1 MNISRFIYPL
11 LILISSL
18 GASGEE
24 SPEIPHI
31 RQILLGLEVSGPGA
45 YLLEPEVFTGQL
57 SAAYE
62 FRDHWF
68 VAAEG
73 GVLEVLADKADHR
86 YQASGLFLRLG
97 SDLNILFRPDGR
109 HRDKVILSARYGL
122 GYTRQEAPY
131 IRIVDPYWGT
141 VETEIQP
148 ESIWAHW
155 LEVGLGLQAQL
166 AGNVYIGWALR
177 PRLMLYQTQT
187 QSMQAYR
194 ISGFG
199 RNTGSLTLGF
209 QYSLYYRIPLGS
221 QSR

>member
-18 GASGEE
+18 GAAGEE
-24 SPEIPHI
+24 SPELPHI
-31 RQILLGLEVSGPGA
+31 RQLMLGLEVFGPVS
-45 YLLEPEVFTGQL
+45 YLLEPEVFASQL
-57 SAAYE
+57 SVAYE
-62 FRDHWF
+62 WRDHWF
-68 VAAEG
+68 VVAEG
-73 GVLEVLADKADHR
+73 GVLEVLADKANHR

-97 SDLNILFRPDGR
+97 SDFNILYRPDGR
-109 HRDKVILSARYGL
+109 HRDKIVLSARYGL
-122 GYTRQEAPY
+122 SHTRQEAPF
-131 IRIVDPYWGT
+131 IQISDPYWGT
-141 VETEIQP
+141 VEADIP
-148 ESIWAHW
+148 SESIWAHW
-155 LEVGLGLQAQL
+155 LEIGLGLQAQL

-177 PRLMLYQTQT
+177 PRLMLYQTRT

-199 RNTGSLTLGF
+199 MNTGSLSLGF